1 MKIGKI
7 EFDEKT
13 VLYFTIS
20 LLIVFALIHL
30 YVINNTS
37 NSNNTSNTTMESFGD
52 SIITS
57 DQDLGNFIV
66 TIESLD
72 NIIISSNNNQTSLST
87 ILNNLSNNIDSM
99 VQSNIS
105 TLTTNF
111 TNSIYKILLIILH
124 LQH

>member
-1 MKIGKI
+1 M
-7 EFDEKT
+7 
-13 VLYFTIS
+13 
-20 LLIVFALIHL
+20 
-30 YVINNTS
+30 NNTS

-111 TNSIYKILLIILH
+111 TNSLCLRISNG
-124 LQH
+124 